1 MYNLRVP
8 GHFWPKIS
16 NDKIITSQKNFE
28 LYQVFMYNFLCQTLL
43 IFPIYIYIY
52 IERERERERERIGTF
67 WSRDINSI
75 WVLARFEPKI
85 HNDFWN
91 YMKSHSKL
99 C

>member
-16 NDKIITSQKNFE
+16 NDKIITSQKDFE

-52 IERERERERERIGTF
+52 IYRERERERERESAHFGLEI
-67 WSRDINSI
+67 SI
-75 WVLARFEPKI
+75 V
-85 HNDFWN
+85 
-91 YMKSHSKL
+91 YGY
-99 C
+99 